1 MSWTIT
7 PQYRGAAVS
16 DPDAQAY
23 LRAVETADGQPLEP
37 AVALA
42 VNNFVIG
49 CKSDGTWT
57 ALKASC
63 ILSGA
68 RKKEGAFIDLKT
80 ATQILTN
87 NGFADADYNRK
98 TGLVGNGSSKYLNSN
113 ILASALGAT
122 SHALLAY
129 GALTRNTGDATLLG
143 RFNGTTGPSLISL
156 DEWASYVNGRA
167 FRSGTFLTVPIEF
180 PVSTVT
186 ATATCM
192 IGSRTSS
199 TSATLFVDGVSI
211 TNTTNLSLSTAAQ
224 PLYVFALNINNT
236 TPGAF
241 SSSRVQIYAIFDS
254 GLTSS
259 QAGTLRANTTALI
272 NAFAAA
278 IP

>member
-80 ATQILTN
+80 ATQVLTN

-98 TGLVGNGSSKYLNSN
+98 TGLVGNGSNKYLNSN
-113 ILASALGAT
+113 ILANTLGAT
-122 SHALLAY
+122 SHALFAY
-129 GALTRNTGDATLLG
+129 GALTRNTGNSILLG
-143 RFNGTTGPSLISL
+143 RYDGVNGPSLISL
-156 DEWASYVNGRA
+156 DEWAGYVNARA
-167 FRSGTFLTVPIEF
+167 FRSGTATSSNF
-180 PVSTVT
+180 PVSS
-186 ATATCM
+186 ATAPATCI

-211 TNTTNLSLSTAAQ
+211 ANTTNLSLSTAAQ
-224 PLYVFALNINNT
+224 PLYVFALNVNNT
-236 TPGAF
+236 SMDSF